1 MILITTGTIHFP
13 FERLISFCLAYFD
26 SKTNERIVI
35 QNTVFTPP
43 QNLPEHII
51 ARELIPH
58 QEIIKLYRQ
67 AKLIISAGG
76 EGTIIQLLEH
86 SKNQPILFPRN
97 PLYGEHIDDQQ
108 LKIAQEMKRQKLSQA
123 AFSIIELKALLD
135 KNVVLPNPLFKINA
149 QPPLSLINYLHKI
162 TS

>member
-1 MILITTGTIHFP
+1 MILITTGTLHFS
-13 FERLISFCLAYFD
+13 FERLISFCLEYFD
-26 SKTNERIVI
+26 SKTNENIII
-35 QNTVFTPP
+35 QNTVFTPTKD
-43 QNLPEHII
+43 LRKHIVI
-51 ARELIPH
+51 QKIIPH

-97 PLYGEHIDDQQ
+97 PLYKEHVDDQQ
-108 LKIAQEMKRQKLSQA
+108 LKIAQEMKQQKLSHV
-123 AFSIIELKALLD
+123 AFSTAELQLLLD
-135 KNVVLPNPLFKINA
+135 KNMLRPNPLFKISTH
-149 QPPLSLINYLHKI
+149 PPLSLISYLHKI